1 MTDSLENILARKP
14 AEAAPVQ
21 DVTTEETPV
30 ENKPETTEA
39 PEASESQA
47 QETTQGEG
55 NANQQK
61 MVPHEALHAEKQK
74 VKRYTEQVASFEQTL
89 KERDDAW
96 ERRFNQMLEKLGP
109 NPEQAPQADWYAD
122 PQAAFQQ
129 GLTQAVSP
137 IEQKLANFEFQI
149 MRMSAEQRYGA
160 DKIREFEAYAEEA
173 AKRGDPEIRAL
184 AVEMRA
190 SSDPIGVGLK
200 WYEKKTFDPEAER
213 KRIAEEERQKV
224 LEEMKLQQTQ
234 TPNVGVMPSN
244 LAGARNVGSRS
255 GPNWGGPPS
264 LQDIFKR

>member
-1 MTDSLENILARKP
+1 MTDSLENILARRP
-14 AEAAPVQ
+14 AEAAPAQ
-21 DVTTEETPV
+21 DNVTTEETPA
-30 ENKPETTEA
+30 ENTPEKTEA

-109 NPEQAPQADWYAD
+109 KPEQAPQADWYAD

-149 MRMSAEQRYGA
+149 MRMAAEQRHGA
-160 DKIREFEAYAEEA
+160 DKIREFEVYAEEA

-184 AVEMRA
+184 AVEMRS

-213 KRIAEEERQKV
+213 ERIKQQV
-224 LEEMKLQQTQ
+224 LEEMKSQTSQ
-234 TPNVGVMPSN
+234 TPNPSVMPSN